1 MSVLSVTLVLWVRPG
16 SLPGECA
23 QCVPC
28 TVGMTR
34 EPTG

>member
-23 QCVPC
+23 QYIPC
-28 TVGMTR
+28 TVGVTIAHTR
-34 EPTG
+34 